1 MGKLARVSMTLT
13 QRRLKQM
20 LDSGEPGTLSLH
32 RRGLLDEQM
41 VDLNGLSDE
50 ALGNALKTRLANFRT
65 GAPTDAKTAAGGII
79 AAVSRGE
86 WRILIGDD
94 AKALDKIVRAH
105 PERAYDDPTLVY
117 DVFDARGSF
126 QKSSKM

>member
-1 MGKLARVSMTLT
+1 
-13 QRRLKQM
+13 M

-50 ALGNALKTRLANFRT
+50 ALGNALKTRLSNFRT

-105 PERAYDDPTLVY
+105 PLRAYDDPTLVY